1 MATVIEPF
9 AAERRDAAVA
19 VLVDAFV
26 SIPLV
31 VAAFGR
37 DEWPHRR
44 LPRDGDRGEASLE
57 ARLVLP

>member
-26 SIPLV
+26 TNPLV
-31 VAAFGR
+31 VAAFGAGR
-37 DEWPHRR
+37 VARSASP
-44 LPRDGDRGEASLE
+44 PRWRP
-57 ARLVLP
+57 R